1 MNLMVFEGKQVEVFK
16 FEGKV
21 LFNPKDVANCL
32 DIRNIND
39 NLSKMNEKQVIK
51 LTNSKI
57 GSADFRKVHNT
68 GENFLTESGVYKLI
82 FKSRKEEAERF
93 QDWIADEVLPAIRET
108 GGYIKTTEEDTDEM
122 IMAKALMIGQKTIER
137 QKQLLEEKESIIA
150 EQNLFLDKVSASTD
164 CILVRDVAHLLT
176 KQGIKIGEKRLWEK
190 LRELKLIQ
198 KGTTKPYQRAL
209 EQGLFQV
216 NEYAIQTNHGVKLKT
231 TTKVTGKGQVHIIK
245 KVMEQVS

>member
-1 MNLMVFEGKQVEVFK
+1 MDKLINFKNLTFGEIRVINKNGEAWFIG
-16 FEGKV
+16 
-21 LFNPKDVANCL
+21 KDVAEKLGYKDSFGALKKHVDEEDKQNCQNSSFKSNRGL
-32 DIRNIND
+32 TIIN
-39 NLSKMNEKQVIK
+39 
-51 LTNSKI
+51 
-57 GSADFRKVHNT
+57 
-68 GENFLTESGVYKLI
+68 ESGLYSLVLTSKLPGAKA
-82 FKSRKEEAERF
+82 FKR
-93 QDWIADEVLPAIRET
+93 WITSEVLPAIRRD

-122 IMAKALMIGQKTIER
+122 IMAKALMIGKKTIER
-137 QKQLLEEKESIIA
+137 QKQLLEEKENTIA
-150 EQNLFLDKVSASTD
+150 EQNLFLDKVSASMD

-176 KQGIKIGEKRLWEK
+176 KQGFKIGEKRLWEK

-245 KVMEQVS
+245 KVMEQVN